1 MNSYEV
7 KKCELIEEDGQFYL
21 SITCLCENERQIRE
35 IVIPRVTLPLNR
47 HTPMNVTGENSYAR
61 IWPYEN
67 VSLHLEDHNFKLKPV
82 GGKYFTETVIKEKTQ
97 ELTLEEIEKRL
108 GYKVKIVSGGKK

>member
-1 MNSYEV
+1 MNNYEV
-7 KKCELIEEDGQFYL
+7 KKCELVEENGQFYL

-35 IVIPRVTLPLNR
+35 ITIPRVTLPLNR
-47 HTPMNVTGENSYAR
+47 HTPMEVTWENSYAR
-61 IWPYEN
+61 NWPYEN
-67 VSLHLEDHNFKLKPV
+67 VSLHLEEHKFKLKSV
-82 GGKYFTETVIKEKTQ
+82 GGKYLTETVILEKTQ